1 MYSQCWNSR
10 MLQNECIGLGMVMT
24 LICFRYITLHTNKLV
39 TGRVGLFKECLRGHR
54 LVNTML
60 RRNKSHSHCW
70 NVNTCMAAFKFF
82 GNKQ

>member
-1 MYSQCWNSR
+1 MYRFGNGDDTD
-10 MLQNECIGLGMVMT
+10 LFPVYN
-24 LICFRYITLHTNKLV
+24 ITHTTKLV